1 MTYTPWQY
9 VNIPVGEDY
18 VIDLKMEEVLADASD
33 RASYPVYINGLK
45 LMLDN
50 SKHPTGNTKVTIKEF
65 SMNYG
70 NLVVGINQLELISR
84 IHVYPNPVKNG
95 EAYLSLDC
103 DATHSLRMELYTM
116 SGTLVRTSDLG
127 NQSGQVK
134 LPLEGLQP
142 AIYFMK
148 ILDGNKQY
156 SAKIIIK

>member
-95 EAYLSLDC
+95 EAYLSLV
-103 DATHSLRMELYTM
+103 AMLLILYVWNFIPC
-116 SGTLVRTSDLG
+116 LVPLFVRLIWVTSQDR
-127 NQSGQVK
+127 
-134 LPLEGLQP
+134 
-142 AIYFMK
+142 
-148 ILDGNKQY
+148 
-156 SAKIIIK
+156 